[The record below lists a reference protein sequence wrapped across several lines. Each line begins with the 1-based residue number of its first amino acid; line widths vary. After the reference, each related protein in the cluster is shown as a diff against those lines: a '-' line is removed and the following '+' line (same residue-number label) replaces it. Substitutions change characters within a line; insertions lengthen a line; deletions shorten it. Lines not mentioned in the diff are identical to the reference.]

1 MRTQNLKLARKW
13 HLLLVWPALLSVLIY
28 VLSSLAHPVAGWVGP
43 EKQRFKAPGF
53 QVDAKVV
60 NSIASIIKHNQ
71 LTSAQ
76 VAKLVPFENEALF
89 QVTQSSGQNLTR
101 RYFSTHNYKELPKQD
116 SKQAIW
122 LAQQY
127 VMGSPKI
134 KFVEYIT
141 KFNETY
147 PKNNR
152 LLPVYKVH
160 YQTPG
165 NLVATVH
172 TESLALV
179 SLNNDSKRLMKRI
192 FRMFHTFDWLNEFES
207 ARLILIATLL
217 SLILVMSLTG
227 FYFLLV
233 MKRKRVIKK
242 IERRWHQKLAYIIV
256 LPLFLFSI
264 SGSYHLLQSSVYIP
278 KDSLALNNELDLTLW
293 KNEVVTS
300 DHINSQSFSGVSLV
314 QGSGPLYR
322 LQKVKESRQSARQV
336 YFLDANTG
344 QSLKYSDQGLAHTN
358 LVQQL
363 SLTFDQ
369 ISRSVWLYSFES
381 GYSFKNKRLPV
392 MKIELLDEQNHHVF
406 IDPITQTVVTSND
419 AVLRLEGYS
428 FSYLHMWGWLKP
440 LLGHEGRDVV
450 FTVLLV
456 LTLILSLLGLRIHL
470 AAKTS
475 QKVPVGVLSKA

>member
-1 MRTQNLKLARKW
+1 MRTKNLKLARKW
-13 HLLLVWPALLSVLIY
+13 HLLLIWPALLSVLVY
-28 VLSSLAHPVAGWVGP
+28 VLSSLAHPVAGWLGP

-53 QVDAKVV
+53 QVNAKVV

-76 VAKLVPFENEALF
+76 VAKLVPFENETLF
-89 QVTQSSGQNLTR
+89 QVTQGSGQNLTR
-101 RYFSTHNYKELPKQD
+101 RYFSIDEHKELPQQD

-127 VMGSPKI
+127 VMGSPKV

-141 KFNETY
+141 KFNEVY

-152 LLPVYKVH
+152 LLPVYKIH
-160 YQTPG
+160 YQTAG

-179 SLNNDSKRLMKRI
+179 SLNNDANRLMKRI

-207 ARLILIATLL
+207 IRLTLISTLL
-217 SLILVMSLTG
+217 SLILVMSITG

-242 IERRWHQKLAYIIV
+242 TERRWHQRLAYVLV

-264 SGSYHLLQSSVYIP
+264 SGFYHLLHTSIYTP
-278 KDSLALNNELDLTLW
+278 NDNLTLNNELNLALW

-300 DHINSQSFSGVSLV
+300 YHINSLSFSDVSLV

-336 YFLDANTG
+336 YFFDANTG

-358 LVQQL
+358 LTQQL
-363 SLTFDQ
+363 SLTFEQ
-369 ISRSVWLYSFES
+369 ISRSRWLYGFEP

-392 MKIELLDEQNHHVF
+392 MKIELLDEKNHHVF
-406 IDPITQTVVTSND
+406 IDPITQNLVDSNN

-428 FSYLHMWGWLKP
+428 FSYLHMWSWLKP
-440 LLGHEGRDVV
+440 ILGHDGRDVI
-450 FTVLLV
+450 FTVILMF
-456 LTLILSLLGLRIHL
+456 TLILSLLGLRVHL
-470 AAKTS
+470 AAKRS
-475 QKVPVGVLSKA
+475 QKIPVVVLSKA

>member
-13 HLLLVWPALLSVLIY
+13 HLLLIWPALLSVLIY
-28 VLSSLAHPVAGWVGP
+28 VLSSLAHPLSGWVGP

-71 LTSAQ
+71 LTSAH
-76 VAKLVPFENEALF
+76 VAKLVPFENEVLF
-89 QVTQSSGQNLTR
+89 QITQDSGQNLIR
-101 RYFSTHNYKELPKQD
+101 RYFSTHSYKELPEHD

-127 VMGSPKI
+127 VMGNSKV

-141 KFNETY
+141 KFNEDY
-147 PKNNR
+147 PKSNR
-152 LLPVYKVH
+152 LLPVYKIH
-160 YQTPG
+160 YQTAG

-179 SLNNDSKRLMKRI
+179 SLSNDAKRLMKRI
-192 FRMFHTFDWLNEFES
+192 FRMFHTFDWLNEFEA

-217 SLILVMSLTG
+217 TLILVISITG

-242 IERRWHQKLAYIIV
+242 TERRWHQKLAYIIV

-264 SGSYHLLQSSVYIP
+264 SGFYHLLHASVYTP
-278 KDSLALNNELDLTLW
+278 KDCLKLNNELDLMLW
-293 KNEVVTS
+293 TNEVVTS
-300 DHINSQSFSGVSLV
+300 DHINNLSFSEVSLV
-314 QGSGPLYR
+314 QGRGPLYR

-344 QSLKYSDQGLAHTN
+344 RSLKYSDQGLAHTN
-358 LVQQL
+358 LTQQL

-369 ISRSVWLYSFES
+369 ISRSVWLYEFEP

-406 IDPITQTVVTSND
+406 IDPITQKVVASND

-440 LLGHEGRDVV
+440 ILGHDGRDVI
-450 FTVLLV
+450 FTVLLM
-456 LTLILSLLGLRIHL
+456 LTLILSLLGLQVHI
-470 AAKTS
+470 AAKRS
-475 QKVPVGVLSKA
+475 QKVPVGVLSKT

>member
-13 HLLLVWPALLSVLIY
+13 HLLLIWPALLSVLIY

-43 EKQRFKAPGF
+43 EKQRFKAPDF

-60 NSIASIIKHNQ
+60 NSIANIIKHHQ

-76 VAKLVPFENEALF
+76 VAKLVPFENETLF
-89 QVTQSSGQNLTR
+89 QVTQGSGKNLTR
-101 RYFSTHNYKELPKQD
+101 RYFSTHNYKELPQQD

-127 VMGSPKI
+127 VIGSPKV

-141 KFNETY
+141 EFNEAY

-152 LLPVYKVH
+152 LLPVYKIH
-160 YQTPG
+160 YQGTD
-165 NLVATVH
+165 NLIATVH

-179 SLNNDSKRLMKRI
+179 SLSNDAKRLMKRI
-192 FRMFHTFDWLNEFES
+192 FRMFHTFDWLNEFETL
-207 ARLILIATLL
+207 RLILIATLL
-217 SLILVMSLTG
+217 SLILVMSITG

-242 IERRWHQKLAYIIV
+242 TERRWHQKLAYIVV

-264 SGSYHLLQSSVYIP
+264 SGFYHLLHASVYTP
-278 KDSLALNNELDLTLW
+278 KDSLTLNNELDLILW
-293 KNEVVTS
+293 TNEVVTS
-300 DHINSQSFSGVSLV
+300 DHINNLSFSEVSLV
-314 QGSGPLYR
+314 KGSGPLYR

-358 LVQQL
+358 LTQQL

-369 ISRSVWLYSFES
+369 ISRSVWLYSFEP

-392 MKIELLDEQNHHVF
+392 MKIELLDEQNHHLF
-406 IDPITQTVVTSND
+406 IDPITQKVVTSND

-440 LLGHEGRDVV
+440 LLGHDGRDVI
-450 FTVLLV
+450 FTVLLI
-456 LTLILSLLGLRIHL
+456 LTLILSLLGLRVHL
-470 AAKTS
+470 GAKRS
-475 QKVPVGVLSKA
+475 QKAPVGVLSKA